1 MMTLWSRLDTV
12 SPPYWPKHTCRGPS
26 AASLSKRVREQW
38 LPGTAASLS
47 KRRWRTSLEVKILHL
62 KRRLEAAKVSPDDEK
77 KLEGWAKKLKSA
89 FYDAEDIQDAID
101 YHRLK
106 HKAMLHRQSVNTSKQ
121 VRCSVPLYIYEKQY
135 VICSPLVSSSIWH
148 GSHLRNVRV

>member
-1 MMTLWSRLDTV
+1 MADPVTIANAVGWGISILGWVISPIISKLVNKGLDYL
-12 SPPYWPKHTCRGPS
+12 SGSS
-26 AASLSKRVREQW
+26 ANNLQN
-38 LPGTAASLS
+38 
-47 KRRWRTSLEVKILHL
+47 LEVKILHL